1 MPSLLLLRAGACA
14 AAALLLGFAAAQAPR
29 PEPAAGLRW
38 WKGNL
43 HTHTLWSD
51 GDGFPDMV
59 AAWYRDH
66 GYHFLAL
73 SEHNVFAQ
81 SERWMPSRAIN
92 RRAGVDAVA
101 AYRARFG
108 PRWVESRGQAAD
120 GSEEIRLKTLD
131 EVRAMV
137 DEPRRF
143 LLIPSVELTGTAGD
157 GRSLHM
163 NATNLA
169 ASLSFRR
176 GATIAESM
184 VRNLEQVEEYAARTG
199 REVLLHVNHPNY
211 KWGITAEDLASVVQ
225 ERFFEVW
232 NGVDNDN
239 DPGDAQR
246 PSTDALWD
254 IANALRLTRYD
265 APPLYGIA
273 TDDTHEHHGNKTR
286 ALPGRAWVMVRAPHL
301 SADSIVRALR
311 AGDFYSSTGVTLT
324 DIAYTAPDR
333 RLSLRI
339 EPVAGEEFTTR
350 FVGVRR
356 QGTAGELLAEVKGLT
371 PAYTLKPGER
381 YVRAVVTSTG
391 KPAVPSDEFPT
402 KRAWTQPVG
411 W

>member
-1 MPSLLLLRAGACA
+1 MSSLLLLRACACA

-246 PSTDALWD
+246 PSTDAMWD

-265 APPLYGIA
+265 APPLYGLA

-339 EPVAGEEFTTR
+339 EPVAGEAFTTR

-356 QGTAGELLAEVKGLT
+356 QATAGEVLAEVKGLT
-371 PAYTLKPGER
+371 PTYTLKPGER
-381 YVRAVVTSTG
+381 YVRAIVTSTG

>member
-1 MPSLLLLRAGACA
+1 MPSPLLLRAGACA
-14 AAALLLGFAAAQAPR
+14 ATALLLGFAAAQAPR

-108 PRWVESRGQAAD
+108 PRWVESRGQATD

-131 EVRAMV
+131 EVRALV
-137 DEPRRF
+137 DEPQRF

-184 VRNLEQVEEYAARTG
+184 VRNLEQVEEYAARAG

-211 KWGITAEDLASVVQ
+211 KWGITAEDLASVVP

-254 IANALRLTRYD
+254 IANALRLTRYE
-265 APPLYGIA
+265 APPLYGLA
-273 TDDTHEHHGNKTR
+273 TDDTHDHHGNKTR

-371 PAYTLKPGER
+371 PSYALKPGER

>member
-1 MPSLLLLRAGACA
+1 MPSSLVLRTGACA
-14 AAALLLGFAAAQAPR
+14 AAALLLGLAAAQSNR
-29 PEPAAGLRW
+29 VEPEPALRW

-59 AAWYRDH
+59 ATWYRDH

-81 SERWMPSRAIN
+81 SERWMPARAIN

-101 AYRARFG
+101 RYRQRFG
-108 PRWVESRGQAAD
+108 PQWVQSRGLAAD

-131 EVRAMV
+131 EVRAVV
-137 DEPRRF
+137 DEPQRF
-143 LLIPSVELTGTAGD
+143 LMIPSVELTGAAGD

-169 ASLSFRR
+169 ESLTFRR
-176 GATIAESM
+176 GATVAESM
-184 VRNLEQVEEYAARTG
+184 IRNLDQVEESAARSG

-246 PSTDALWD
+246 PSTDAMWD
-254 IANALRLTRYD
+254 TANALRITRHQ
-265 APPLYGIA
+265 APPLYGLA
-273 TDDTHEHHGNKTR
+273 TDDTHDHHDNKTR
-286 ALPGRAWVMVRAPHL
+286 ALPGRAWVMVRAHHL
-301 SADSIVRALR
+301 SADSLVRAIR
-311 AGDFYSSTGVTLT
+311 AGDFYASTGVTLAE
-324 DIAYTAPDR
+324 INYSAKDR
-333 RLSLRI
+333 KLSLRI
-339 EPVAGEEFTTR
+339 EPVAGEAFTTQ
-350 FVGVRR
+350 FLGVRR
-356 QGTAGELLAEVKGLT
+356 NGTAGALLAEVKGLN
-371 PAYTLKPGER
+371 PSYALQPGDL
-381 YVRAVVTSTG
+381 YVRAVTTSTG
-391 KPAVPSDEFPT
+391 KPDVPSDEFPT

>member
-1 MPSLLLLRAGACA
+1 
-14 AAALLLGFAAAQAPR
+14 
-29 PEPAAGLRW
+29 
-38 WKGNL
+38 
-43 HTHTLWSD
+43 
-51 GDGFPDMV
+51 MV

-73 SEHNVFAQ
+73 SEHNLFAQ

-101 AYRARFG
+101 RYRARFG

-143 LLIPSVELTGTAGD
+143 LMIPSVELTGMAGD

-199 REVLLHVNHPNY
+199 REVLPHVNHPNY

-246 PSTDALWD
+246 PSTDAMWD
-254 IANALRLTRYD
+254 IANALRLTRYQ
-265 APPLYGIA
+265 APPLYGLA
-273 TDDTHEHHGNKTR
+273 TDDTHDHHDNKTR

-339 EPVAGEEFTTR
+339 EPVAGEAFTTR
-350 FVGVRR
+350 FIGVRR
-356 QGTAGELLAEVKGLT
+356 NGTAGEVLAEVKGLA
-371 PAYTLKPGER
+371 PAYTLQPADL
-381 YVRAVVTSTG
+381 YVRAVITSTG

>member
-265 APPLYGIA
+265 APPLYGLA
-273 TDDTHEHHGNKTR
+273 TDDTHDHHGNKTR

>member
-1 MPSLLLLRAGACA
+1 MPSPLLLRAGACA

-73 SEHNVFAQ
+73 SEHNVFAE
-81 SERWMPSRAIN
+81 SERWMPARAIN

-101 AYRARFG
+101 RYRARFG

-143 LLIPSVELTGTAGD
+143 LMIPSVELTGMAGD

-199 REVLLHVNHPNY
+199 REVLPHVNHPNY

-246 PSTDALWD
+246 PSTDAMWD
-254 IANALRLTRYD
+254 IANALRLTRYQ
-265 APPLYGIA
+265 APPLYGLA
-273 TDDTHEHHGNKTR
+273 TDDTHDHHDNKTR

-339 EPVAGEEFTTR
+339 EPVAGEAFTTR
-350 FVGVRR
+350 FIGVRR
-356 QGTAGELLAEVKGLT
+356 NGTAGEVLAEVKGLA
-371 PAYTLKPGER
+371 PAYTLQPADL
-381 YVRAVVTSTG
+381 YVRAVITSTG

>member
-265 APPLYGIA
+265 APPLYGLA
-273 TDDTHEHHGNKTR
+273 TDDTHDHHGNKTR

-356 QGTAGELLAEVKGLT
+356 QGTAGELLAEVRGLT
-371 PAYTLKPGER
+371 PSYALKPGER

>member
-1 MPSLLLLRAGACA
+1 MASPLLLRAGACA
-14 AAALLLGFAAAQAPR
+14 AAALLLGFAAAQSPR

-81 SERWMPSRAIN
+81 SERWMPARAIN

-137 DEPRRF
+137 DEPQRF
-143 LLIPSVELTGTAGD
+143 LLIPSVELTGAAGD

-184 VRNLEQVEEYAARTG
+184 VRNLEQVEEYAVRTG

-246 PSTDALWD
+246 PSTDAMWD
-254 IANALRLTRYD
+254 IANALRLTRYQ
-265 APPLYGIA
+265 APPLYGLA
-273 TDDTHEHHGNKTR
+273 TDDTHDHHDNKTR

-324 DIAYTAPDR
+324 DVAYSSAER

-339 EPVAGEEFTTR
+339 EPVAGEAFTTR
-350 FVGVRR
+350 FIGVRR
-356 QGTAGELLAEVKGLT
+356 NGTAGELLAEVKGLA
-371 PAYTLKPGER
+371 PAYTLQPADL
-381 YVRAVVTSTG
+381 YVRAVITSTG

>member
-1 MPSLLLLRAGACA
+1 
-14 AAALLLGFAAAQAPR
+14 
-29 PEPAAGLRW
+29 
-38 WKGNL
+38 
-43 HTHTLWSD
+43 
-51 GDGFPDMV
+51 
-59 AAWYRDH
+59 
-66 GYHFLAL
+66 
-73 SEHNVFAQ
+73 
-81 SERWMPSRAIN
+81 
-92 RRAGVDAVA
+92 
-101 AYRARFG
+101 
-108 PRWVESRGQAAD
+108 
-120 GSEEIRLKTLD
+120 
-131 EVRAMV
+131 
-137 DEPRRF
+137 
-143 LLIPSVELTGTAGD
+143 
-157 GRSLHM
+157 M

-265 APPLYGIA
+265 APPLYGLA
-273 TDDTHEHHGNKTR
+273 TDDTHDHHGNKTR

-324 DIAYTAPDR
+324 DVAYSPAER

-371 PAYTLKPGER
+371 PSYALKPGER

>member
-184 VRNLEQVEEYAARTG
+184 VRNLEQLEEYAARTG

-239 DPGDAQR
+239 DNGDAQR

-254 IANALRLTRYD
+254 IANALRLSRYD
-265 APPLYGIA
+265 APPLYGLA

-356 QGTAGELLAEVKGLT
+356 QGIAGELLAEVKGLT

>member
-1 MPSLLLLRAGACA
+1 MPSPLLLRTGAGAL
-14 AAALLLGFAAAQAPR
+14 AALLFGLAAAQSNR
-29 PEPAAGLRW
+29 VEPAPGLSW

-51 GDGFPDMV
+51 GDSFPDLV

-73 SEHNVFAQ
+73 SEHNVFAE
-81 SERWMPSRAIN
+81 SERWMPARAIN

-101 AYRARFG
+101 RYRARFG

-143 LLIPSVELTGTAGD
+143 LMIPSVELTGMAGD

-246 PSTDALWD
+246 PSTDAMWD
-254 IANALRLTRYD
+254 IANALRLTRYQ
-265 APPLYGIA
+265 APPLYGLA
-273 TDDTHEHHGNKTR
+273 TDDTHDHHGNKTR

-324 DIAYTAPDR
+324 DVAYSPVER

-339 EPVAGEEFTTR
+339 EPVAGEAFTTR
-350 FVGVRR
+350 FIGVRR
-356 QGTAGELLAEVKGLT
+356 NGTAGEVLAEVKGLA
-371 PAYTLKPGER
+371 PAYTLQPADL
-381 YVRAVVTSTG
+381 YVRAVITSTG